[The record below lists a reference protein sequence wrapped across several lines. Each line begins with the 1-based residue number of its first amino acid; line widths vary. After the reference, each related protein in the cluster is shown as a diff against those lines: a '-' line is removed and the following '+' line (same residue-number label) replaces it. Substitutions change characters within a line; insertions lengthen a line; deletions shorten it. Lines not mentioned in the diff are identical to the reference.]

1 MTLLVDAA
9 LRVLVLAPT
18 PRDAH
23 LTIELLRREG
33 MTAEVCADIQEVCRE
48 LDAGAGALIVP
59 EEAITHGGRKPLLR
73 WVRDQPAWSDLP
85 IIVLARS
92 GADSQP
98 IAQAMD
104 LLGNITVLE
113 RPMRVPSLISALR
126 SALRSRVRQYEL
138 RVHITEREAH
148 VRALREADRRKDEF
162 LATLAHELRNPLA
175 PIGNAVQVLRLRAH
189 EDPVV
194 DELAAVM
201 ERQVKHMVRLVDD
214 LLEMSRIT
222 RGRIELRAEHA
233 TLEGIINSAVE
244 TSRPLIDA
252 GDHQLTVTVPA
263 DPLVV
268 NGDPVRL
275 AQVFANLLNN
285 AAKYTDAG
293 GRIVLTAY
301 REGKAAVVSVRD
313 SGHGIAPEMLPR
325 VFDLFLQLPD
335 PATRTHGGLG
345 IGLTLV
351 KTLVEMHG
359 GTVRAT
365 SAGLGKGSEF
375 IVRLPLAV
383 DVPGVA
389 PAAEPLAAAPRL
401 TPRRVLVVDDNRDAA
416 QSLALILNMMGLT
429 AKVAPG
435 GPEALAMLPQFRPQ
449 LVFLDIGMP
458 GMDGHEVARAIR
470 AMSEWRGLMLVA
482 MTGWGQD
489 EDRRKSQQAGFDHH
503 LIKPVD
509 VRALEAF
516 LRKLE
521 DPPGV
526 IPRPQAEG
534 SRP

>member
-1 MTLLVDAA
+1 VTLFVDAA

-18 PRDAH
+18 PKDAQ
-23 LTIELLRREG
+23 LTTELLEREG
-33 MTAEVCADIQEVCRE
+33 LTAAICRDMPEVVRE
-48 LDAGAGALIVP
+48 LDVGAGALVVP
-59 EEAITHGGRKPLLR
+59 EEAIAHEGKTPLLR
-73 WVRDQPAWSDLP
+73 WLRGQPAWSDLP
-85 IIVLARS
+85 IIVLARV
-92 GADSQP
+92 GANSP
-98 IAQAMD
+98 PVAQAME

-113 RPMRVPSLISALR
+113 RPMRVSSLVSALR
-126 SALRSRVRQYEL
+126 AALRSRVRQYEL
-138 RVHITEREAH
+138 RVHLTEREAH

-189 EDPVV
+189 KDPTV

-222 RGRIELRAEHA
+222 RGRIELRAEHVA
-233 TLEGIINSAVE
+233 IETIINSAVE

-252 GDHQLTVTVPA
+252 GDHHLTVSVPA
-263 DPLVV
+263 EPLVV
-268 NGDPVRL
+268 NGDAVRL

-293 GRIVLTAY
+293 GRIWLTAY
-301 REGKAAVVSVRD
+301 REGQAVVVSVRD
-313 SGHGIAPEMLPR
+313 SGHGIPAEMLPR

-335 PATRTHGGLG
+335 PAARKHGGLG

-359 GTVRAT
+359 GTVRAS
-365 SAGLGKGSEF
+365 SAGTGKGSEF
-375 IVRLPLAV
+375 IVRLPLLA
-383 DVPGVA
+383 DAPALA
-389 PAAEPLAAAPRL
+389 PAADAPATPRL
-401 TPRRVLVVDDNRDAA
+401 PTRRVLVVDDNRDAA

-429 AKVAPG
+429 TRVAAS
-435 GPEALAMLPQFRPQ
+435 GPEALAALPQFRPQ

-458 GMDGHEVARAIR
+458 EMDGHEVARAIR
-470 AMSEWRGLMLVA
+470 AMTDWRGLTLVA
-482 MTGWGQD
+482 VTGWGQE

-503 LIKPVD
+503 LIKPID

-516 LRKLE
+516 LRKLD
-521 DPPGV
+521 DPPAAV
-526 IPRPQAEG
+526 RSA
-534 SRP
+534 S